1 MVSLDEAY
9 LRALGE
15 LEFAQNRLI
24 DAVKAYDA
32 FLAELDADLRDYV
45 GRPSPVYHAN
55 RWSRELR
62 GAQIFLKREDSYYDD

>member
-1 MVSLDEAY
+1 MPVAQKRRDLLGQMVSLDEAY

-32 FLAELDADLRDYV
+32 FLAERLL
-45 GRPSPVYHAN
+45 
-55 RWSRELR
+55 
-62 GAQIFLKREDSYYDD
+62 